1 MFWLDSEERR
11 FWNSDH
17 ISLSPNSQWSNVWI
31 VLFVAIIIWYVS
43 SIYYYTVVLFCLLCK
58 KRYVFFFRWMWLFRI
73 ESSASILYVDFMQK
87 PNHWWIYLP
96 VLTLYRSQIGKS
108 ATQQPNRTGD
118 FLTLY
123 RSQISKSAMQNPNR
137 QVTYRVYTEVK
148 LVNRRCS
155 SVTIR

>member
-1 MFWLDSEERR
+1 MKKGDFEILTIFRYPQIRNGVMYELYY
-11 FWNSDH
+11 
-17 ISLSPNSQWSNVWI
+17 LSPL
-31 VLFVAIIIWYVS
+31 LFDMFFQSIII
-43 SIYYYTVVLFCLLCK
+43 LLYFFVCCVK
-58 KRYVFFFRWMWLFRI
+58 KGMWFFFRWMWLFRI